1 MMRQEKMQIFSIKS
15 DYSKKLGLAFKR
27 IVEETG
33 TSVSKQLSH
42 ILHGKTWSR
51 IANGEPGL
59 FDLVALDQA
68 FAIMGYDFEI
78 RLIPRE
84 LAAAHITLV
93 MQDLMASMEPVT
105 VERIKERIP
114 DIDGRKLRKFVEI
127 ANREESLDVKV
138 TEIFVIQCEM
148 EIAEKMEGKTWWP
161 KKTKDTK
168 DTKKTP

>member
-1 MMRQEKMQIFSIKS
+1 MQIFSIKN
-15 DYSKKLGLAFKR
+15 DYARQVGLAFKR

-33 TSVSKQLSH
+33 TNISKQLSH
-42 ILHGKTWSR
+42 ILHSKTWSR

-78 RLIPRE
+78 RLVPRE
-84 LAAAHITLV
+84 LAAAHITSV

-105 VERIKERIP
+105 GERIKERIP
-114 DIDGRKLRKFVEI
+114 NIDGRKLRKIVDI
-127 ANREESLDVKV
+127 ANSEESLDVKV

-148 EIAEKMEGKTWWP
+148 ELVEKMEGKTWR
-161 KKTKDTK
+161 KK
-168 DTKKTP
+168 